1 MFGKRLKPP
10 VIKKTKR
17 QIILEYLGRY
27 LALSIGV
34 FITAAALE
42 CFLVPN
48 NVIDGGV
55 IGLAMI
61 ASFITKYNL
70 GLFIFIINIPFIILA
85 LKQLQK
91 SFVIQTFFSV
101 ALLSF
106 ATNLFHSHNFT
117 NDLLLTTVF
126 GGMFLGLGVGIILRN
141 NACLDGTEI
150 MSIIMHQKYKLF
162 SVGQLLMTIN
172 LFVYTAAGFVFG
184 WDKAMYSVMTYFIAS
199 KVIDVVMEGF
209 NKMKAVRVFSPYH
222 KEIGT
227 AIMKELDVSVTFMRG
242 LGGYSREEKIITY
255 CIVSRFDLPK
265 LKDVVSN
272 IDPNAFFVIGDVY
285 EVHGGRFKNK

>member
-1 MFGKRLKPP
+1 MFGRRSKPP
-10 VIKKTKR
+10 VVKKTKT
-17 QIILEYLGRY
+17 QVFIEYLLRY
-27 LALSIGV
+27 ISLTIGV

-55 IGLAMI
+55 IGVAMMV
-61 ASFITKYNL
+61 SSITKMNL
-70 GLFIFIINIPFIILA
+70 GLFIFVINIPFIILA
-85 LKQLQK
+85 LQRFQK
-91 SFVIQTFFSV
+91 SFVVQTFYSV
-101 ALLSF
+101 AVLSF

-141 NACLDGTEI
+141 NASLDGTEI
-150 MSIIMHQKYKLF
+150 LSIRLSQKYKLF

-199 KVIDVVMEGF
+199 RVIDMVMEGF

-222 KEIGT
+222 KEIGS
-227 AIMKELDVSVTFMRG
+227 ALMKELDVSVTYMRG

-255 CIVSRFDLPK
+255 CVVSRFDLPK
-265 LKDVVSN
+265 LKEVVIN
-272 IDPNAFFVIGDVY
+272 IDPNAFFAIGDVY
-285 EVHGGRFKNK
+285 EVHGGRFKK

>member
-10 VIKKTKR
+10 VVIKTKR
-17 QIILEYLGRY
+17 QIILEYFSRY
-27 LALSIGV
+27 IALTIGV

-55 IGLAMI
+55 IGVAMM
-61 ASFITKYNL
+61 ASFLTKLDL

-85 LKQLQK
+85 LRQLQK
-91 SFVIQTFFSV
+91 SFVIQTFYSV

-106 ATNLFHSHNFT
+106 ATTLFHSHNFT

-141 NACLDGTEI
+141 NASLDGTEI
-150 MSIIMHQKYKLF
+150 MSIILHQKYKLF

-199 KVIDVVMEGF
+199 RVIDVVMEGF
-209 NKMKAVRVFSPYH
+209 NKMKAVRVFSPFH
-222 KEIGT
+222 KEIGS

-255 CIVSRFDLPK
+255 CVVSRFDLPK
-265 LKDVVSN
+265 LKEVVTN
-272 IDPNAFFVIGDVY
+272 IDPNAFFAIGDVY
-285 EVHGGRFKNK
+285 EVHGGRFNNK

>member
-10 VIKKTKR
+10 VVIKTKR
-17 QIILEYLGRY
+17 QIILEYFSRY
-27 LALSIGV
+27 VALTIGV

-55 IGLAMI
+55 IGVAMM
-61 ASFITKYNL
+61 ASFLTKLDL

-85 LKQLQK
+85 LRQLQK
-91 SFVIQTFFSV
+91 SFVIQTFYSV

-106 ATNLFHSHNFT
+106 ATTLFHSHNFT

-141 NACLDGTEI
+141 NASLDGTEI
-150 MSIIMHQKYKLF
+150 MSIILHQKYKLF

-199 KVIDVVMEGF
+199 RVIDVVMEGF
-209 NKMKAVRVFSPYH
+209 NKMKAVRVFSPFH
-222 KEIGT
+222 KEIGS

-255 CIVSRFDLPK
+255 CVVSRFDLPK
-265 LKDVVSN
+265 LKEVVTN
-272 IDPNAFFVIGDVY
+272 IDPNAFFAIGDVY
-285 EVHGGRFKNK
+285 EVHGGRFNNK